1 MRGENKPNPSPAVVG
16 QRGAGEMPSARSAYL
31 GEGRVGVELGE
42 GEERRVGGGLEH
54 QRGQMRRGV
63 GQRSCLRRELLD
75 QLRLPPLRV
84 HPSGCRRR
92 VQWWLG
98 LGFEVSARLS
108 PLRAFRM
115 LNVAAQV
122 AAYPTGVARPDLM
135 TWRRSTRRLR
145 TEPCSSIFFLPWK
158 ASCRCQMRVFVSV

>member
-1 MRGENKPNPSPAVVG
+1 
-16 QRGAGEMPSARSAYL
+16 MPSARSAYL

-54 QRGQMRRGV
+54 QRGQLRRGV
-63 GQRSCLRRELLD
+63 GQRRCLRRELFD

-92 VQWWLG
+92 VQGWLG

-115 LNVAAQV
+115 LNATAQV

-135 TWRRSTRRLR
+135 TWRRSTGACAQNRALQ
-145 TEPCSSIFFLPWK
+145 IFFSRGRRV
-158 ASCRCQMRVFVSV
+158 AVARCACLFRVFQFFCYFLFES